1 MTSKDAH
8 LYNSRP
14 ANLRHGKEI
23 SSANSLAFTS
33 QLASLI
39 QTAPAISRGDAA
51 KSKPKTTSARL
62 RPGKEDIFHAKPKHK
77 SLHKDAASRDHIPDR
92 KSSKRSRLSQRD
104 DVTTPR
110 EQTHTTEGESLDRGL
125 WAASQK
131 KMREKARLYAAMQR
145 GEVEIEGAE
154 EKYAVDFDQKWAQR
168 RKGGGE
174 HSDSEHEG
182 DTSDSANE
190 DAAGDAAG
198 KGNDEE
204 EEQVQYTDEFGR
216 ARTGTRLDALRAE
229 TAISRSQGTSHSYHD
244 TSSHSGPTNVIRGDT
259 IQTHAWA
266 PTAPIQDAMESL
278 ARKRDRSLTPPEEQ
292 HFDSRREIRN
302 HGTGFFRFSGD
313 AEARK
318 REMEGLEAER
328 AETERIRRERA
339 GRKADD
345 FLEELGK
352 EIGGGR
358 SGETE
363 DG

>member
-1 MTSKDAH
+1 MSSKDSH
-8 LYNSRP
+8 LYNPRP
-14 ANLRHGKEI
+14 SNLRHGKEI

-33 QLASLI
+33 NLASLI
-39 QTAPAISRGDAA
+39 SNATTTTTT
-51 KSKPKTTSARL
+51 KTKPTSARL
-62 RPGKEDIFHAKPKHK
+62 RPGKGDIFHPKFK
-77 SLHKDAASRDHIPDR
+77 SKSQLKDGASRDHTSDR

-104 DVTTPR
+104 DATTPR
-110 EQTHTTEGESLDRGL
+110 EQTHTTDGESLDGTL

-154 EKYAVDFDQKWAQR
+154 EKYAVDFDQKWVQR
-168 RKGGGE
+168 RGGGGGRSE
-174 HSDSEHEG
+174 GSEHEG

-190 DAAGDAAG
+190 DDADNAAG
-198 KGNDEE
+198 KGDEEE
-204 EEQVQYTDEFGR
+204 EEQVEYTDEFGR

-229 TAISRSQGTSHSYHD
+229 TAIARSQG
-244 TSSHSGPTNVIRGDT
+244 SSHPSQNAHDPSSLAPPINVIRGDT

-266 PTAPIQDAMESL
+266 PSAPIQGAMDSL
-278 ARKRDRSLTPPEEQ
+278 ARKRDRSLTPPDEE
-292 HFDSRREIRN
+292 HFDSRREMRN

-328 AETERIRRERA
+328 RETERVRKERA

-345 FLEELGK
+345 YLEELGK
-352 EIGGGR
+352 EMGGDLAN
-358 SGETE
+358 S
-363 DG
+363 